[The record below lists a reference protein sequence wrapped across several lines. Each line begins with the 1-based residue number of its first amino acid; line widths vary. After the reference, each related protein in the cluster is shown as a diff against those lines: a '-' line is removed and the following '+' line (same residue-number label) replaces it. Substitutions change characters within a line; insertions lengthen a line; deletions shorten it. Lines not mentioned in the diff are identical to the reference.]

1 MCGILCIY
9 HKNGFNLSDKEFF
22 NKINKNCETLNHRG
36 YTNNSK
42 IINNKLFMYHN
53 RLAINDISKDGE
65 QPMLNNDIIIIVN
78 GEIYNYNELY
88 ISIKKE
94 FPDYKFI

>member
-9 HKNGFNLSDKEFF
+9 HKKGFNLSDKEFF

-42 IINNKLFMYHN
+42 IIKLFH
-53 RLAINDISKDGE
+53 
-65 QPMLNNDIIIIVN
+65 
-78 GEIYNYNELY
+78 Y
-88 ISIKKE
+88 I
-94 FPDYKFI
+94 